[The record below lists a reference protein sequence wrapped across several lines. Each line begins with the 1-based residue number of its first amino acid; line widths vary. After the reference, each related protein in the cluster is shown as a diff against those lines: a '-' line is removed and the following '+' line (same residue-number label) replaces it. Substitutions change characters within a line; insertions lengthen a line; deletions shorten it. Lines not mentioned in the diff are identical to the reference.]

1 MNELAVIQILIR
13 LYCNVDL
20 GSHEPVTYLGS
31 KVKPI
36 STPTSHTQTST
47 QTSQDNI
54 RHVCL
59 ARDWINFKCH
69 DTSGMSHRVHGTF
82 NLNFECS
89 NLLLDMHS
97 SIVWHC
103 CWLTLIDLHS
113 WGWYRFCDPCFFDCE
128 SMKCVVLRHCMLSG
142 SQNGIFADTSFL
154 VLFYK
159 VLHPVVLPTT
169 VLPTEVLHSSRWPC
183 WQNILAWLHI
193 SCKILLI
200 F

>member
-1 MNELAVIQILIR
+1 MVFSCIPSKLFSEPTKKFKKVKKQNWALSSTFSELFSKLEKLPGKEILQFFTAYVDIVLLRDTWSKWPLRSLKFQIFWDGYKIWKKTLITLNRLNELAVIEILNR
-13 LYCNVDL
+13 LYCSNVDL

-69 DTSGMSHRVHGTF
+69 DTSGMSHRGHGTF

-97 SIVWHC
+97 SIV
-103 CWLTLIDLHS
+103 
-113 WGWYRFCDPCFFDCE
+113 
-128 SMKCVVLRHCMLSG
+128 
-142 SQNGIFADTSFL
+142 
-154 VLFYK
+154 
-159 VLHPVVLPTT
+159 
-169 VLPTEVLHSSRWPC
+169 
-183 WQNILAWLHI
+183 
-193 SCKILLI
+193 
-200 F
+200 

>member
-1 MNELAVIQILIR
+1 MAKYKIWKKKLSMTLNRLNELAVIQMLNR

-69 DTSGMSHRVHGTF
+69 DTSGMSHRGHGTF

-103 CWLTLIDLHS
+103 CGLTFWLIYTLEVDIDFVIHGFFWLRVNPIPTR
-113 WGWYRFCDPCFFDCE
+113 WGRNQP
-128 SMKCVVLRHCMLSG
+128 SHC
-142 SQNGIFADTSFL
+142 I
-154 VLFYK
+154 
-159 VLHPVVLPTT
+159 
-169 VLPTEVLHSSRWPC
+169 SRD
-183 WQNILAWLHI
+183 QVG
-193 SCKILLI
+193 
-200 F
+200 

>member
-1 MNELAVIQILIR
+1 MEKKTFNDFNWLNELAVIQMLNR

-69 DTSGMSHRVHGTF
+69 DTSGMSHRGHGTF

-97 SIVWHC
+97 KTFPKNWDSKAPSIE
-103 CWLTLIDLHS
+103 TL
-113 WGWYRFCDPCFFDCE
+113 
-128 SMKCVVLRHCMLSG
+128 
-142 SQNGIFADTSFL
+142 
-154 VLFYK
+154 
-159 VLHPVVLPTT
+159 
-169 VLPTEVLHSSRWPC
+169 
-183 WQNILAWLHI
+183 LAYVETMA
-193 SCKILLI
+193 
-200 F
+200 

>member
-1 MNELAVIQILIR
+1 MVKVLRFLKIQIIWEGHTILKKKSSSYIWTLSRLNDLAVIQILKR
-13 LYCNVDL
+13 LYYNVDL

-69 DTSGMSHRVHGTF
+69 DTSGMSHRGHGTF
-82 NLNFECS
+82 NLNSECS

-103 CWLTLIDLHS
+103 CGLTFWLIYTLEVDIDFVIHVF
-113 WGWYRFCDPCFFDCE
+113 W
-128 SMKCVVLRHCMLSG
+128 LRV
-142 SQNGIFADTSFL
+142 N
-154 VLFYK
+154 
-159 VLHPVVLPTT
+159 
-169 VLPTEVLHSSRWPC
+169 EVHGL
-183 WQNILAWLHI
+183 
-193 SCKILLI
+193 
-200 F
+200 

>member
-1 MNELAVIQILIR
+1 MATRFGKKLPTLTRLNDLVVIQILNR

-20 GSHEPVTYLGS
+20 SSHEPVTYLGS

-69 DTSGMSHRVHGTF
+69 DTSGMSHRGHGTF

-97 SIVWHC
+97 SIVWHGC
-103 CWLTLIDLHS
+103 GLTFWLIYTLAWLWIDFLFDLHS
-113 WGWYRFCDPCFFDCE
+113 WGRYRFCDPCF
-128 SMKCVVLRHCMLSG
+128 LT
-142 SQNGIFADTSFL
+142 TS
-154 VLFYK
+154 
-159 VLHPVVLPTT
+159 
-169 VLPTEVLHSSRWPC
+169 
-183 WQNILAWLHI
+183 
-193 SCKILLI
+193 
-200 F
+200 